1 MFKYCCS
8 FCNKCETKSSKPSSV
23 QPVNN
28 YGEDFHT
35 FKFQKFN
42 INKYNPVYLGNGVS
56 GKVFKITYNTLNLT
70 CKTISKS
77 RYSEAIKEIK
87 ILKSLQYEENLPYY
101 YKSIETSIDIHI
113 LYSYIPGLELFY
125 YLKNKTIP
133 VNNTKIIYQIT
144 KQMTLALEALF
155 RYNYIHLDVK
165 LENIIIKSIDPIRL
179 TLIDLGMCKKLN
191 KKINK
196 VNQIGTVGYASP
208 EVILFNRFFHNSDIW
223 SLGVVI
229 YILITGKKLFPTLS
243 SNMFCYLQKLK
254 NFKGFKEKKEIVDSL
269 NNNLFDLLK
278 KMLTINH
285 FYRISIKSIL
295 NHIFIKNGC

>member
-8 FCNKCETKSSKPSSV
+8 FCNKCETKSIKTNSI

-42 INKYNPVYLGNGVS
+42 INKYNPVYLGSGIS
-56 GKVFKITYNTLNLT
+56 GKVFKITYNKLDLT

-77 RYSEAIKEIK
+77 IYTEAIKEIK
-87 ILKSLQYEENLPYY
+87 VLKSLQYEETLPYY
-101 YKSIETSIDIHI
+101 YKSIETSSNIYI
-113 LYSYIPGLELFY
+113 LYSYVKGQDLFY
-125 YLKNKTIP
+125 CINNKTIP
-133 VNNTKIIYQIT
+133 FNNTKIIYEII
-144 KQMTLALEALF
+144 KQMALALEALF
-155 RYNYIHLDVK
+155 RYNYIHLDIK
-165 LENIIIKSIDPIRL
+165 LENIIIKSIEPVRL

-196 VNQIGTVGYASP
+196 VKQIGTVGYASP
-208 EVILFNRFFHNSDIW
+208 EVVLFNRFFHNSDIW

-229 YILITGKKLFPTLS
+229 YILITGKKLFPTS
-243 SNMFCYLQKLK
+243 KSNMFYYSQKIK
-254 NFKGFKEKKEIVDSL
+254 KFKGFKEKKDIVESL